1 MDSTPSKRRKLS
13 PTTSTSV
20 YNADQTTPSRASFM
34 SPTKASLSRFNP
46 DLLSQPRSHIE
57 EDTLQPSLKSPGRG
71 MSLTPRRRSHAP
83 QRTSSTAITLEKGP
97 KKSSTISASPPE
109 AAKEVEQRAQEIVDE
124 QLDYELQANT
134 PQKPVTDD
142 KHKNLRRD
150 VVDSQQ
156 DGELEL
162 PPTPTQL
169 GLEPAPEPPKGLL
182 FSSPSRRAV
191 RRKGANLKTS
201 PLKPRNLA
209 PDNVRGDSSQLP
221 LPSVELEVE
230 DSQLEPEAITV
241 DEETSRKQETRQ
253 RLLEQLKNIQDDVTR
268 MEAELDRVRDP
279 SCSEVISQE
288 ERDELMY
295 ALDLAECINC

>member
-1 MDSTPSKRRKLS
+1 MESVPSKRRKLS
-13 PTTSTSV
+13 PTDSTSV
-20 YNADQTTPSRASFM
+20 YNAVQTSPSRASFM

-46 DLLSQPRSHIE
+46 GLLSQPRSHTE
-57 EDTLQPSLKSPGRG
+57 EDTPQPSIKSLGRG
-71 MSLTPRRRSHAP
+71 MSLTPRRRSSAP
-83 QRTSSTAITLEKGP
+83 QRTPSPAIELQKGP
-97 KKSSTISASPPE
+97 KKTSTISASPPE

-134 PQKPVTDD
+134 PQKPAIHN
-142 KHKNLRRD
+142 KHKNSRRD
-150 VVDSQQ
+150 VMDSEQ

-201 PLKPRNLA
+201 PLKPRNLV
-209 PDNVRGDSSQLP
+209 PDNVGGDSSQLP
-221 LPSVELEVE
+221 LPSVELGVE
-230 DSQLEPEAITV
+230 DSQPEPEVITV
-241 DEETSRKQETRQ
+241 DEETSRKQATRE
-253 RLLEQLKNIQDDVTR
+253 RLLEQLKNIQDDVKR

-279 SCSEVISQE
+279 SRSEVISQK

-295 ALDLAECINC
+295 ALDLAQFINC